1 MFISYFFLNLYF
13 VKILDMTV
21 NQILSTKGNDV
32 YSVVSTISVYDAI
45 KIMSEK
51 NVGAILV
58 IEEGQLK
65 GIFSERDYARKVIL
79 KDKSSKTTMIKE
91 IMVSNVF
98 TVQPTDDL
106 DNCMEMMI
114 SRRIRHLPVVE
125 DDKVIGLISIGDVV
139 KCIIEKQKETIQ
151 LLDSYINGT
160 QS

>member
-1 MFISYFFLNLYF
+1 
-13 VKILDMTV
+13 MTV

-79 KDKSSKTTMIKE
+79 KDKSSKTTILKE
-91 IMVSNVF
+91 IMVTNVF
-98 TVQPTDDL
+98 TVKPTDDL
-106 DNCMEMMI
+106 DSCMEMMI

>member
-1 MFISYFFLNLYF
+1 
-13 VKILDMTV
+13 MTV

-58 IEEGQLK
+58 IEGGQLK

-79 KDKSSKTTMIKE
+79 KDKSSKTMLVQE
-91 IMVSNVF
+91 IMVTNVF
-98 TVQPTDDL
+98 TVKPTDDL

-125 DDKVIGLISIGDVV
+125 NDTVIGLISIGDVV
-139 KCIIEKQKETIQ
+139 KSIIEKQKETIQ

>member
-1 MFISYFFLNLYF
+1 MLFFLNLYF
-13 VKILDMTV
+13 FKFFNMTV

-65 GIFSERDYARKVIL
+65 GIFSERDYARKIIL
-79 KDKSSKTTMIKE
+79 KDKSSKTTMVQE

-125 DDKVIGLISIGDVV
+125 NDTVIGLISIGDVV
-139 KCIIEKQKETIQ
+139 KSIIEKQKETIQ
-151 LLDSYINGT
+151 LLDSYNNGT

>member
-1 MFISYFFLNLYF
+1 
-13 VKILDMTV
+13 MTV

-58 IEEGQLK
+58 IEEGKLK

-79 KDKSSKTTMIKE
+79 KDKSSKTMLVQE
-91 IMVSNVF
+91 IMVTNVF
-98 TVQPTDDL
+98 TVKPTDDL

-125 DDKVIGLISIGDVV
+125 NDTVIGLISIGDVV
-139 KCIIEKQKETIQ
+139 KSIIEKQKETIQ